1 LLAQRRNTYIILL
14 LSALIITMLFGFGYV
29 QYSRRRAE
37 RERNLAIISERER
50 GTMAVITATEDERR
64 RIAKDLHDGVV
75 QGLTGLKLRIQNLMH
90 GSEVPPALSEGLG
103 ETTELINS
111 SIDELRNISHRM
123 MPRALSEMGLVPAL
137 NDMLDKTFFGSPMKW
152 SFDHIGMEGIR
163 LDELVEVNI
172 YRIVQELVNN
182 ILKHADGSTVSVQLL
197 KNATH
202 LVLIVEDDG
211 KGFDPTRSG
220 DGIGV
225 LNIHG
230 RAQVLK
236 ATVNFEPGPKA
247 GTVVTLRVSVSA

>member
-1 LLAQRRNTYIILL
+1 
-14 LSALIITMLFGFGYV
+14 
-29 QYSRRRAE
+29 
-37 RERNLAIISERER
+37 
-50 GTMAVITATEDERR
+50 VITATEEERR

-75 QGLTGLKLRIQNLMH
+75 QGLTGLKLRIQNLVY
-90 GSEVPPALSEGLG
+90 GSEVPAELSKGLG
-103 ETTELINS
+103 ETTELIS
-111 SIDELRNISHRM
+111 RSIDELRNISHRM

-137 NDMLDKTFFGSPMKW
+137 NDMLDKTFFGSQTKW

-182 ILKHADGSTVSVQLL
+182 ILKHADAGTVSVQLL

-225 LNIHG
+225 LNIHS

-236 ATVNFEPGPKA
+236 GAVNFEPGPKT
-247 GTVVTLRVSVSA
+247 GTVVTLRVPVSA